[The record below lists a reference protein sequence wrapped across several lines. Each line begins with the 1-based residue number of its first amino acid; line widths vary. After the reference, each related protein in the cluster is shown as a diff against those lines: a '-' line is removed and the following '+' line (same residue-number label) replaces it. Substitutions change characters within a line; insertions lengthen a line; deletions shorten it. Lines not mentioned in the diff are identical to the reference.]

1 MVAGANDWLPRPP
14 SRDLLNEKIHGCQ
27 ALLGRKVRLPPSL
40 RVERR
45 RQDRKPGGGEC
56 GLKDPGAA
64 RVLPVISGEILDL
77 GDGGLR
83 IDYNLPNWPVPWAY
97 MVHGVHPRHF
107 FHTYAAANP
116 QGRDLLATFGKIER
130 PVRVA
135 QVTPSGEFE
144 VASLIFPEVKERR
157 SGTAIR
163 KKF

>member
-1 MVAGANDWLPRPP
+1 LLPRPP

-27 ALLGRKVRLPPSL
+27 ALLGRKVKLPPSL

-45 RQDRKPGGGEC
+45 RQERKPGGGEC

-107 FHTYAAANP
+107 FYTFAYSNP
-116 QGRDLLATFGKIER
+116 NGRDLVATIPGPAGRLVER
-130 PVRVA
+130 PVRVCQIA
-135 QVTPSGEFE
+135 PVGELE
-144 VASLIFPEVKERR
+144 VLSLIFPEVKERMTTC
-157 SGTAIR
+157 TAVR